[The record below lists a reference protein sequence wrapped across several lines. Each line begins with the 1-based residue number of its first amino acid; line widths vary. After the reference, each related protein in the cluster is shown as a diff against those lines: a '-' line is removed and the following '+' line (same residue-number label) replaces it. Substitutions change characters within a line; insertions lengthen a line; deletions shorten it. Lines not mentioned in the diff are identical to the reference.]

1 MSIFNRLGNL
11 KIEAEIKI
19 IEGKD
24 KIAQKTHEMRYGKWN
39 DAPMTKERKQS
50 EKARLKRERA
60 EQKGIEK
67 EERDAKR
74 QEERRLREIEE
85 KKRKAEQEEKDK
97 RNAWIMTNQFGV
109 VIDEENNQS
118 INCPRCGAKDNVTA
132 TTWEVHEAKNNE
144 DNGTYFQRTCNLC
157 GHSHKMNKDNP
168 KKIYK

>member
-1 MSIFNRLGNL
+1 MSIFDRLGNL

-24 KIAQKTHEMRYGKWN
+24 KIAQKTHEMRYGKW
-39 DAPMTKERKQS
+39 DIATMTKERKQS

-60 EQKGIEK
+60 EQKVIEK
-67 EERDAKR
+67 EEREAKR

-85 KKRKAEQEEKDK
+85 QKRKAEQDK

-118 INCPRCGAKDNVTA
+118 INCPRCGTKDNVTA
-132 TTWEVHEAKNNE
+132 ATWEVDEAKNSE

-168 KKIYK
+168 EKIYK